1 MKTQESLLS
10 YYYCCQQKKALFV
23 KRFEESN
30 SVEERHYWIK
40 QMNKN
45 DLEIDALKNLLSDYQ
60 PQVLPEIQDQAP
72 RYRI

>member
-23 KRFEESN
+23 KRFEESH

-45 DLEIDALKNLLSDYQ
+45 DLELDAIKNLLSDYR
-60 PQVLPEIQDQAP
+60 PQALPEIQDQAP
-72 RYRI
+72 QYRI